1 MTAIPL
7 PLAITFLGLHWIDG
21 LIIIAYIVA
30 VLGIGHRLSHGVKGQ
45 GDFFLGGR
53 SLGKWFQFF
62 LSFGSMADPGQAT
75 TTSSSVYRQGAGGA
89 WLALI
94 TLFLTPYY
102 WFLNVWFRRVRL
114 TTTAEMFE
122 DRFGKR
128 FLGSLY
134 ASTTLVII
142 IVSIAGGNVVA
153 LKTLQPLMTKDPV
166 AYTQVE
172 AQKVANFHEFIDLR
186 QQRIAGALPVE
197 KTERYDI
204 LKNYYDRGELQPYV
218 TYLNP
223 LTFYLVSTGLVA
235 VFVMLGG
242 LKASAV
248 VDAVQ
253 AILVILISVIL
264 IPFGLM
270 KLGGADE
277 LHRKVPEAMFNLFG
291 GGAMSEYTWY
301 SIGALLLV
309 QFLGISSSTANMTVA
324 GSAKD
329 EFAARIGA
337 VTGGFS
343 KRFVTI
349 AWAYCG
355 LIAIALFG
363 PGLSDPDQVWG
374 LLTKSL
380 LPVGLV
386 GVMIIGILGG
396 KLAVLG
402 AQSVVMAGL
411 VVKNIYEPL
420 FPGKSEKHYM
430 LVARL
435 SVPVAL
441 ALGVIIG
448 LYLNSVIALL
458 KFAIVFLVIW
468 GVPITM
474 IFLWR
479 RLTETAVRVEVFTML
494 VLICVVPWTVPQIPA
509 LARSEALTLMTHER
523 TVTAMVPA
531 TAADVA
537 AGHAAAVGQEI
548 PKMQRIEPVS
558 VFFEEGVVRLNPDDL
573 SSPRTGRGLFRAE
586 VWLISLFGVDVAAFN
601 SAQLMTT
608 RYLVDALLPVLIL
621 IVVSLLTQPSDPKRV
636 ARFYVRMKTPVGKTL
651 EEDAQAVEASYANP
665 TRYDGTKLFPR
676 SNWEFT
682 KWNKQD
688 ALGFIACVALVGFI
702 LIFFKAVLV
711 IGS

>member
-1 MTAIPL
+1 MH
-7 PLAITFLGLHWIDG
+7 FLGLHWIDG
-21 LIIIAYIVA
+21 LIIIAYIIA
-30 VLGIGHRLSHGVKGQ
+30 VLGIGHRLSHGVQGQ

-134 ASTTLVII
+134 ASTTIIII
-142 IVSIAGGNVVA
+142 IVGIAGGNVVA
-153 LKTLQPLMTKDPV
+153 LKTLQPLMVKDPA
-166 AYTQVE
+166 AYTSVE
-172 AQKVANFHEFIDLR
+172 AQKVANYHEFTGLR
-186 QQRIAGALPVE
+186 QQRAAGTLPAAQA
-197 KTERYDI
+197 ERYDI
-204 LKNYYDRGELQPYV
+204 LKSYYDRGELQPYV
-218 TYLNP
+218 TYLHP

-253 AILVILISVIL
+253 AILVILISVIM
-264 IPFGLM
+264 IPFGLV
-270 KLGGADE
+270 KLGGAAG
-277 LHRKVPEAMFNLFG
+277 LHAKVPAVMFNLFG

-301 SIGALLLV
+301 SIGSLLLV

-355 LIAIALFG
+355 LIGLALFG
-363 PGLSDPDQVWG
+363 AGLSDPDQVWG
-374 LLTKSL
+374 LLTKTL

-420 FPGKSEKHYM
+420 FPGKSERHYM
-430 LVARL
+430 RVARL

-441 ALGVIIG
+441 ALGVLVG

-458 KFAIVFLVIW
+458 KFAIVFLIIW

-479 RLTETAVRVEVFTML
+479 RLTETAVRVEVFAML
-494 VLICVVPWTVPQIPA
+494 FLICVLPWTVPNIPA

-523 TVTAMVPA
+523 VVKVMADANT
-531 TAADVA
+531 ADVA
-537 AGHAAAVGQEI
+537 AGHAAAVGQRFE
-548 PKMQRIEPVS
+548 RTVRVEPVS
-558 VFFEEGVVRLNPDDL
+558 VFFEEGVVRVDPNDVH
-573 SSPRTGRGLFRAE
+573 SPRTGLGLFRAE
-586 VWLISLFGVDVAAFN
+586 VWLISLLGVDVAAFN

-608 RYLVDALLPVLIL
+608 RFLVDALLPILIL
-621 IVVSLLTQPSDPKRV
+621 VVVSLLTKQADPVRV
-636 ARFYVRMKTPVGKTL
+636 GRFYVRMKTPVGKTL
-651 EEDAQAVEASYANP
+651 DDDALAVEASYANP
-665 TRYDGTKLFPR
+665 TRYDHTKLFPR

-688 ALGFIACVALVGFI
+688 ALGFIACVALVGVI
-702 LIFFKAVLV
+702 LVFFKTVLV

>member
-1 MTAIPL
+1 MH
-7 PLAITFLGLHWIDG
+7 FLGLHWIDG
-21 LIIIAYIVA
+21 LIIIAYIMA
-30 VLGIGHRLSHGVKGQ
+30 VLGIGHRLSHGVQGQ

-134 ASTTLVII
+134 ASTTIIII
-142 IVSIAGGNVVA
+142 IVGIAGGNVVA
-153 LKTLQPLMTKDPV
+153 LKTLQPLMVKDPA
-166 AYTQVE
+166 AYTSVE
-172 AQKVANFHEFIDLR
+172 AQKVANFHEFTGLR
-186 QQRIAGALPVE
+186 QQRASGTLPAAQA
-197 KTERYDI
+197 ERYDI
-204 LKNYYDRGELQPYV
+204 LKSYYDRGELQPYV
-218 TYLNP
+218 TYLHP

-235 VFVMLGG
+235 IFVMLGG

-253 AILVILISVIL
+253 AILVILISVIM
-264 IPFGLM
+264 IPFGLA
-270 KLGGADE
+270 KLGGAAG
-277 LHRKVPEAMFNLFG
+277 LHAQVPAVLFNLFG

-301 SIGALLLV
+301 SIGSLLLV

-355 LIAIALFG
+355 LIGLALFG
-363 PGLSDPDQVWG
+363 AGLSDPDQVWG
-374 LLTKSL
+374 LLTKTL

-420 FPGKSEKHYM
+420 FPGESEKHYM
-430 LVARL
+430 RVARL

-441 ALGVIIG
+441 ALGVLVG

-458 KFAIVFLVIW
+458 KFAIVFLIIW

-474 IFLWR
+474 MFIWR
-479 RLTETAVRVEVFTML
+479 RLTETAVRIEVFAML
-494 VLICVVPWTVPQIPA
+494 FLICVLPWTVPNIPT
-509 LARSEALTLMTHER
+509 LARSEALTLMTRER
-523 TVTAMVPA
+523 IVKVMAEA
-531 TAADVA
+531 NAADVA
-537 AGHAAAVGQEI
+537 AGHAAAVGQRFE
-548 PKMQRIEPVS
+548 RTVRVEPVS
-558 VFFEEGVVRLNPDDL
+558 VFFEEGVVRVDPNDVH
-573 SSPRTGRGLFRAE
+573 SPRTGIGLFRAE
-586 VWLISLFGVDVAAFN
+586 VWLISLLGVDVAAFN

-608 RYLVDALLPVLIL
+608 RFLVDALLPILIL
-621 IVVSLLTQPSDPKRV
+621 IVVSLLTKQADPVRV
-636 ARFYVRMKTPVGKTL
+636 GRFYVRMKTPVGKTL
-651 EEDAQAVEASYANP
+651 DDDALAVEASYANP
-665 TRYDGTKLFPR
+665 TRYDHTKLFPR

-682 KWNKQD
+682 KWNRQD
-688 ALGFIACVALVGFI
+688 TLGFIACVALVGFI
-702 LIFFKAVLV
+702 LVFFKAVLV

>member
-1 MTAIPL
+1 MH
-7 PLAITFLGLHWIDG
+7 FLGLHWIDG
-21 LIIIAYIVA
+21 LIIIGYIIA
-30 VLGIGHRLSHGVKGQ
+30 VLGIGHRLSHGVQGQ

-114 TTTAEMFE
+114 TTTAEMFA

-134 ASTTLVII
+134 ASTTIIII

-153 LKTLQPLMTKDPV
+153 LKTLQPLMVKAPAD
-166 AYTQVE
+166 YTQVE
-172 AQKVANFHEFIDLR
+172 AKKVADYHEFTGLR
-186 QQRIAGALPVE
+186 QQRTAGALPAGQ
-197 KTERYDI
+197 TERYDV
-204 LKNYYDRGELQPYV
+204 LKSYYDRGELQPYV
-218 TYLNP
+218 TYLHP

-235 VFVMLGG
+235 IFVMLGG

-253 AILVILISVIL
+253 AILVILISVIM
-264 IPFGLM
+264 IPFGLA
-270 KLGGADE
+270 KLGGTAG
-277 LHRKVPEAMFNLFG
+277 LHEKVPEVMFNLFG

-301 SIGALLLV
+301 SIGSLLLV

-355 LIAIALFG
+355 LIGLALFG
-363 PGLSDPDQVWG
+363 AGLSDPDQVWG

-420 FPGKSEKHYM
+420 FPGKSEGHYM
-430 LVARL
+430 FVARL

-441 ALGVIIG
+441 ALGVLVG

-458 KFAIVFLVIW
+458 KFAIVFLIIW

-474 IFLWR
+474 IFIWR

-494 VLICVVPWTVPQIPA
+494 FLICVLPWTVPNIPA

-523 TVTAMVPA
+523 TVTASVPA

-537 AGHAAAVGQEI
+537 AGRAGTVGEVFI
-548 PKMQRIEPVS
+548 RTQRIEPVS
-558 VFFEEGVVRLNPDDL
+558 VYFEEGVVRVDPNDVH
-573 SSPRTGRGLFRAE
+573 SPRTGLGLFRAE
-586 VWLISLFGVDVAAFN
+586 VWLISLLGVDVAAFN

-608 RYLVDALLPVLIL
+608 RFLVDALLPILIL
-621 IVVSLLTQPSDPKRV
+621 IVVSLLTKQADPARV

-651 EEDAQAVEASYANP
+651 DEDALDVEASYANP
-665 TRYDGTKLFPR
+665 TRYDHTKLFPR

-688 ALGFIACVALVGFI
+688 AVGFIACVGLVGFI
-702 LIFFKAVLV
+702 LVFFKAVLV

>member
-1 MTAIPL
+1 M
-7 PLAITFLGLHWIDG
+7 TFLGLHWIDG
-21 LIIIAYIVA
+21 LIIVAYIIA
-30 VLGIGHRLSHGVKGQ
+30 VLAIGHGLSHGVKGQ

-134 ASTTLVII
+134 ASTTIIII

-153 LKTLQPLMTKDPV
+153 LKTLQPLMVKAPA
-166 AYTQVE
+166 AYSPVE
-172 AQKVANFHEFIDLR
+172 AQKVANFHEFTELR
-186 QQRIAGALPVE
+186 QQRAAGALPVAQA
-197 KTERYDI
+197 ERYDV

-223 LTFYLVSTGLVA
+223 LMFYLVSTGLVA
-235 VFVMLGG
+235 IFVMLGG
-242 LKASAV
+242 LKASAM

-264 IPFGLM
+264 IPFGLA
-270 KLGGADE
+270 KLGGTE
-277 LHRKVPEAMFNLFG
+277 GLHQKVPEVMFNLFG

-355 LIAIALFG
+355 LIALALFG

-374 LLTKSL
+374 LLTKTL

-396 KLAVLG
+396 KLALLG

-411 VVKNIYEPL
+411 VVKNLYEPL

-441 ALGVIIG
+441 GLGIIIG

-474 IFLWR
+474 IFVWR
-479 RLTETAVRVEVFTML
+479 RLTEKAVRVEVFTML
-494 VLICVVPWTVPQIPA
+494 FLICVLPWTVPNIPA
-509 LARSEALTLMTHER
+509 LARSESLTLMTNGR
-523 TVTAMVPA
+523 LITVHGLA
-531 TAADVA
+531 TADDVA
-537 AGHAAAVGQEI
+537 AGRAKALRDPV
-548 PKMQRIEPVS
+548 PLTVRTEPVS
-558 VFFEEGVVRLNPDDL
+558 VFFEEGVVRLNPEDPN
-573 SSPRTGRGLFRAE
+573 SPKTGRGLFRAE
-586 VWLISLFGVDVAAFN
+586 VWLISLLGVDVAGFS

-608 RYLVDALLPVLIL
+608 RYLVDALLPILIL
-621 IVVSLLTQPSDPKRV
+621 VVVSLLTQPADPARV
-636 ARFYVRMKTPVGKTL
+636 AKFYARMKTPVGKTL
-651 EEDAQAVEASYANP
+651 EEDAQEVEASYANP
-665 TRYDGTKLFPR
+665 TRYDHTKLFPGT
-676 SNWEFT
+676 NWEFT
-682 KWNKQD
+682 KWNRQD
-688 ALGFIACVALVGFI
+688 ALGFIACCALVGFI
-702 LIFFKAVLV
+702 LVFFKMVLA

>member
-1 MTAIPL
+1 M
-7 PLAITFLGLHWIDG
+7 
-21 LIIIAYIVA
+21 
-30 VLGIGHRLSHGVKGQ
+30 
-45 GDFFLGGR
+45 
-53 SLGKWFQFF
+53 
-62 LSFGSMADPGQAT
+62 
-75 TTSSSVYRQGAGGA
+75 
-89 WLALI
+89 ALI

-102 WFLNVWFRRVRL
+102 WFLNVSFRRVRL

-134 ASTTLVII
+134 ASTTIIII

-153 LKTLQPLMTKDPV
+153 LKTLQPLMVKEPA
-166 AYTQVE
+166 AYTEVE
-172 AQKVANFHEFIDLR
+172 AKKVADYHEFTELR
-186 QQRIAGALPVE
+186 QQRTTGTLPTE
-197 KTERYDI
+197 KRERYDV
-204 LKNYYDRGELQPYV
+204 LKSYYDRGELQPYV
-218 TYLNP
+218 TYLHP

-235 VFVMLGG
+235 IFVMLGG
-242 LKASAV
+242 LKASAM

-270 KLGGADE
+270 KLGGAAE
-277 LHRKVPEAMFNLFG
+277 LHRKVPEVMFNLFG

-329 EFAARIGA
+329 EYAARLGA

-355 LIAIALFG
+355 LIALALFG
-363 PGLSDPDQVWG
+363 PQLSDPDQVWG
-374 LLTKSL
+374 LLTKTL
-380 LPVGLV
+380 LPIGLV

-396 KLAVLG
+396 KLALLG

-411 VVKNIYEPL
+411 VVKNLYEPL
-420 FPGKSEKHYM
+420 FPGKSERHYM
-430 LVARL
+430 FIARL

-441 ALGVIIG
+441 ILGVLIG

-474 IFLWR
+474 MFFWR
-479 RLTETAVRVEVFTML
+479 RLTEAAVRVEVVAML
-494 VLICVVPWTVPQIPA
+494 LLICVLPWTVPQIPA
-509 LARSEALTLMTHER
+509 LARSEALTLMTRER
-523 TVTAMVPA
+523 IVTVQVPA
-531 TAADVA
+531 NAADVA
-537 AGHAAAVGQEI
+537 AGRATAVGQEI
-548 PKMQRIEPVS
+548 TRPQRVEPVS
-558 VFFEEGVVRLNPDDL
+558 VYFEEGVVRVNPDDPN
-573 SSPRTGRGLFRAE
+573 SPHTGRGLFRAE
-586 VWLISLFGVDVAAFN
+586 VWLISLLGVDVAGLN

-608 RYLVDALLPVLIL
+608 RYLVDALLPILIL
-621 IVVSLLTQPSDPKRV
+621 VVVSLFTQQADPTRV
-636 ARFYVRMKTPVGKTL
+636 ARFYVRMKTPVGPTL
-651 EEDAQAVEASYANP
+651 EDDARAVEASYANP
-665 TRYDGTKLFPR
+665 TRFDHTKLFPN
-676 SNWEFT
+676 SSWEFT
-682 KWNKQD
+682 KWNRQD
-688 ALGFIACVALVGFI
+688 ALGFLVCCALVGFI
-702 LIFFKAVLV
+702 LVFFKAVLV

>member
-1 MTAIPL
+1 MHL
-7 PLAITFLGLHWIDG
+7 LGLHWLDALVVVI
-21 LIIIAYIVA
+21 YIFA
-30 VLGIGHRLSHGVKGQ
+30 ILGIGKMLSHGVKGQ

-114 TTTAEMFE
+114 TTTADLFA
-122 DRFGKR
+122 DRFGDR
-128 FLGSLY
+128 FLSSLY
-134 ASTTLVII
+134 ASTTIIII

-153 LKTLQPLMTKDPV
+153 LKTLQPLMAKDPAVYTV
-166 AYTQVE
+166 AEKQRVDNY
-172 AQKVANFHEFIDLR
+172 AEFVQLR
-186 QQRIAGALPVE
+186 KERAAAPLAAPAAA
-197 KTERYDI
+197 RYDE

-218 TYLNP
+218 SYLQP
-223 LTFYLVSTGLVA
+223 LTFYMASSLLVA
-235 VFVMLGG
+235 VFIMLGG
-242 LKASAV
+242 LKASAM

-264 IPFGLM
+264 IPFGLA
-270 KLGGADE
+270 KIGGTE
-277 LHRKVPEAMFNLFG
+277 FLHHKVPAVMFNLFG
-291 GGAMSEYTWY
+291 GGALSEYTWY
-301 SIGALLLV
+301 SIAALLLV
-309 QFLGISSSTANMTVA
+309 QFLGIASSQANMTIA
-324 GSAKD
+324 GSAKN

-355 LIAIALFG
+355 LIGLALFG

-374 LLTKSL
+374 MLTKAL
-380 LPVGLV
+380 LPVGLI

-396 KLAVLG
+396 KLALLG

-420 FPGKSEKHYM
+420 FPGKSERHYM
-430 LVARL
+430 VVARL
-435 SVPVAL
+435 TVPVAL
-441 ALGVIIG
+441 LLGIGIG

-474 IFLWR
+474 IYLWR
-479 RLTETAVRVEVFTML
+479 RLTETAVRVQVFATLFL
-494 VLICVVPWTVPQIPA
+494 VAIVPWTVPNIPA
-509 LARSEALTLMTHER
+509 LARSQALTLMTRER
-523 TVTAMVPA
+523 VVTVAA
-531 TAADVA
+531 TATAEDVA
-537 AGHAAAVGQEI
+537 AGRAAAIGQAFQ
-548 PKMQRIEPVS
+548 KTQRIEPVS
-558 VFFEEGVVRLNPDDL
+558 VYFEEGVVRVDPKDPN
-573 SSPRTGRGLFRAE
+573 SPRKGLGLFRAE
-586 VWLISLFGVDVAAFN
+586 VWLISCLGFDVAGFN

-608 RYLVDALLPVLIL
+608 RYLVDALLPILLL
-621 IVVSLLTQPSDPKRV
+621 IVVSLLTKPTDAQRV
-636 ARFYVRMKTPVGKTL
+636 ARFYVRMKTPIGATL
-651 EEDAQAVEASYANP
+651 EEDAKAVEASYADP
-665 TRYDGTKLFPR
+665 TRYDHTKLFPR

-682 KWNKQD
+682 KWNRED
-688 ALGFIACVALVGFI
+688 ALGFLACCALVGV
-702 LIFFKAVLV
+702 VLV
-711 IGS
+711 VFKVVLMIGSS

>member
-1 MTAIPL
+1 MH
-7 PLAITFLGLHWIDG
+7 FLGLHWIDG
-21 LIIIAYIVA
+21 AIIVAYIIA
-30 VLGIGHRLSHGVKGQ
+30 VLAIGKLLSHGVKGQ

-114 TTTAEMFE
+114 TTTADLFE
-122 DRFGKR
+122 DRFGSR

-134 ASTTLVII
+134 AGTTIIII
-142 IVSIAGGNVVA
+142 IVSIAAGNVVA
-153 LKTLQPLMTKDPV
+153 LKTLQPLMAKEPA
-166 AYTQVE
+166 AYTLEEKAQVDRYS
-172 AQKVANFHEFIDLR
+172 EFVELR
-186 QQRIAGALPVE
+186 KARAAAVLTGERA
-197 KTERYDI
+197 ERYDL
-204 LKNYYDRGELQPYV
+204 LKSYYDRGELQPFV
-218 TYLNP
+218 TYLHP
-223 LTFYLVSTGLVA
+223 VTFYLASSVLVA
-235 VFVMLGG
+235 IFIMLGG
-242 LKASAV
+242 LKASAM

-253 AILVILISVIL
+253 AILVILISVVL
-264 IPFGLM
+264 IPFGLA
-270 KLGGADE
+270 KLGGASA
-277 LHRKVPEAMFNLFG
+277 LHAKLPAVMFNLFG

-309 QFLGISSSTANMTVA
+309 QFLGISSSQANMTIA
-324 GSAKD
+324 GSAKN
-329 EFAARIGA
+329 ELAARLGA

-355 LIAIALFG
+355 LIGLALFG

-374 LLTKSL
+374 MLTNAL
-380 LPVGLV
+380 LPVGLI

-396 KLAVLG
+396 KLALLG

-411 VVKNIYEPL
+411 VVKNLYEPI

-430 LVARL
+430 VVARL
-435 SVPVAL
+435 SVPVS
-441 ALGVIIG
+441 LGLGICVG

-474 IFLWR
+474 IFVWR
-479 RLTETAVRVEVFTML
+479 RLTETAVRIQVFTML
-494 VLICVVPWTVPQIPA
+494 ILIAVVPWTVPNIPA
-509 LARSEALTLMTHER
+509 LARSEALTLMTR
-523 TVTAMVPA
+523 GRDVTVTGFA
-531 TAADVA
+531 TSDDVA
-537 AGHAAAVGQEI
+537 AGRARTVGGPVQL
-548 PKMQRIEPVS
+548 QVRTEPVS
-558 VFFEEGVVRLNPDDL
+558 VYFEEGVVRVNPADPQ
-573 SSPRTGRGLFRAE
+573 SPRTGRGLFRAE
-586 VWLISLFGVDVAAFN
+586 VWLVSLLGFDVAGFS

-608 RYLVDALLPVLIL
+608 RYLVDALLPILIL
-621 IVVSLLTQPSDPKRV
+621 LIASRLSRPADATRV
-636 ARFYVRMKTPVGKTL
+636 ARFYVRMKTPIGATL
-651 EEDAQAVEASYANP
+651 EEDATQVAISYGDP
-665 TRYDGTKLFPR
+665 RRYDHLKLFPGT
-676 SNWEFT
+676 SWEFT
-682 KWNKQD
+682 KWDRQD
-688 ALGFIACVALVGFI
+688 ALGFIGCCALVGFI

>member
-1 MTAIPL
+1 MH
-7 PLAITFLGLHWIDG
+7 FLGLHWIDG
-21 LIIIAYIVA
+21 LIIIGYIIA
-30 VLGIGHRLSHGVKGQ
+30 VLGIGHRLSHGVQGQ

-114 TTTAEMFE
+114 TTTAEMFA

-134 ASTTLVII
+134 ASTTIIII

-153 LKTLQPLMTKDPV
+153 LKTLQPLMVKAPAD
-166 AYTQVE
+166 YTQVE
-172 AQKVANFHEFIDLR
+172 AKKVADYHEFTGLR
-186 QQRIAGALPVE
+186 QQRTAGALPAGQ
-197 KTERYDI
+197 TERYDV
-204 LKNYYDRGELQPYV
+204 LKSYYDRGELQPYV
-218 TYLNP
+218 TYLHP

-235 VFVMLGG
+235 IFVMLGG

-253 AILVILISVIL
+253 AILVILISVIM
-264 IPFGLM
+264 IPFGLA
-270 KLGGADE
+270 KLGGTAG
-277 LHRKVPEAMFNLFG
+277 LHEKVPEVMFNLFG

-301 SIGALLLV
+301 SIGSLLLV

-355 LIAIALFG
+355 LIGLALFG
-363 PGLSDPDQVWG
+363 AGLSDPDQVWG

-420 FPGKSEKHYM
+420 FPGKSEGHYM
-430 LVARL
+430 FVARL

-441 ALGVIIG
+441 ALGVLVG

-458 KFAIVFLVIW
+458 KFAIVFLIIW

-474 IFLWR
+474 IFIWR

-494 VLICVVPWTVPQIPA
+494 FLICVLPWTVPNIPA
-509 LARSEALTLMTHER
+509 LARSETLTLMTHER
-523 TVTAMVPA
+523 TVTASVPA

-537 AGHAAAVGQEI
+537 AGRAGTVGEVFTRT
-548 PKMQRIEPVS
+548 QRIEPVS
-558 VFFEEGVVRLNPDDL
+558 VYFEEGVVRVDPNDVH
-573 SSPRTGRGLFRAE
+573 SPRTGLGLFRAE
-586 VWLISLFGVDVAAFN
+586 VWLVSLLGVDVAAFN

-608 RYLVDALLPVLIL
+608 RFLVDALLPILIL
-621 IVVSLLTQPSDPKRV
+621 IVVSLLTKQADPARV

-651 EEDAQAVEASYANP
+651 DEDALDVEASYANP
-665 TRYDGTKLFPR
+665 TRYDHTKLFPR

-688 ALGFIACVALVGFI
+688 AVGFIACVGLVGFI
-702 LIFFKAVLV
+702 LVFFKAVLV